1 MKERNIYQE
10 FRLKNIDETINYLL
24 EEIEQIKLMS
34 RKHIRLY
41 TTLSYIDHF
50 LILVS
55 SITGCISISAFAS
68 LLGILLGTISSTI
81 GLKMCAI
88 AVGTKKYES
97 IINKKKKKYY
107 GKVLLAKSKL
117 NNIGVLI
124 AKDLIDSNI
133 SHDEFILINNV
144 LK

>member
-1 MKERNIYQE
+1 M
-10 FRLKNIDETINYLL
+10 
-24 EEIEQIKLMS
+24 
-34 RKHIRLY
+34 
-41 TTLSYIDHF
+41 
-50 LILVS
+50 
-55 SITGCISISAFAS
+55 
-68 LLGILLGTISSTI
+68 LGILLGTTSSTI

-124 AKDLIDSNI
+124 AKDLIDSSI
-133 SHDEFILINNV
+133 SLDEFILINNM